1 MKKVLCFGDSNTF
14 GFNPENGQRYD
25 KNTRWT
31 GMLQELGKDKFKI
44 IESGCNNRTCF
55 IDNPDGINY
64 TGYKILPQIL
74 NENFDII
81 ILALGINDLQK
92 FYNPS
97 MEQVQKGIEKLILI
111 SKKKQPNAKI
121 IIVSPARLSN
131 NILNG
136 IFSVQFDKESIEKS
150 LLMADIYKLAAK
162 ENSCLFFDLD
172 KITKVSPVDGLHFS
186 KEAHKQI
193 ALALY
198 DFLLECGF

>member
-1 MKKVLCFGDSNTF
+1 MKKILCFGDSNTF

-31 GMLQELGKDKFKI
+31 GILQELGKDKFKI
-44 IESGCNNRTCF
+44 TEAGCNNRTCF

-64 TGYKILPQIL
+64 TGYKILPEIL

-81 ILALGINDLQK
+81 IIALGINDLQK

-97 MEQVQKGIEKLILI
+97 MKEIQKGIENLTEIAI
-111 SKKKQPNAKI
+111 KKQPNAKI
-121 IIVSPARLSN
+121 IIASPARLSN

-136 IFSVQFDKESIEKS
+136 IFSFQFDKNSIQKS
-150 LLMADIYKLAAK
+150 LLMPDIYKSAAEK
-162 ENSCLFFDLD
+162 NNCLFFDLD
-172 KITKVSPVDGLHFS
+172 KITKVSPIDGLHFS
-186 KEAHKQI
+186 KESHKQI
-193 ALALY
+193 ACALY